1 MSLKVILFL
10 TWADPLNLSW
20 SFRSRKVQII
30 RKTLPLP
37 SFVSIASDLLTSE
50 MMIYIRFIVC
60 GLFTCFLSLFPR
72 KRNIPQEKMEFV
84 LTTTASI
91 PVPNT
96 RLVHSRVQYL
106 CVTWISVLKNIC
118 VGKKKKRVCGWK
130 KHRFHIEDDCLAHVE
145 IHACFHFPENQWRFA
160 GFDSKILQGLV
171 CHFLYFF
178 KKGWDFIFWLWLN
191 DTHAQ
196 LPISFNRFCNNM
208 EVSQYSV
215 SNTVNSW
222 LSVGGLPWCLRWQII
237 CLQCRRSR
245 FDPWVRKLLWRRE
258 WLPLQYSCLENSTDK
273 GAWQA
278 TVHGVTK
285 SWTWLRN

>member
-20 SFRSRKVQII
+20 SFRSQKVQII

-37 SFVSIASDLLTSE
+37 SFVSISSDLLTSE

-118 VGKKKKRVCGWK
+118 VGEKK
-130 KHRFHIEDDCLAHVE
+130 
-145 IHACFHFPENQWRFA
+145 
-160 GFDSKILQGLV
+160 
-171 CHFLYFF
+171 
-178 KKGWDFIFWLWLN
+178 
-191 DTHAQ
+191 
-196 LPISFNRFCNNM
+196 
-208 EVSQYSV
+208 
-215 SNTVNSW
+215 TVFVDGR
-222 LSVGGLPWCLRWQII
+222 SVGFILRMI
-237 CLQCRRSR
+237 
-245 FDPWVRKLLWRRE
+245 V
-258 WLPLQYSCLENSTDK
+258 WLMMKFMPVSIFPRINEDSLDLILKFSK
-273 GAWQA
+273 G
-278 TVHGVTK
+278 
-285 SWTWLRN
+285 